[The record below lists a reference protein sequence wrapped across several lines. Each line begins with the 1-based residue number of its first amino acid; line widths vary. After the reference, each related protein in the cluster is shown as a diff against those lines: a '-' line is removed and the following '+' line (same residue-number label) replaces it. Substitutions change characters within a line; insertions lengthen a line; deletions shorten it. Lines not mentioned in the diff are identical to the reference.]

1 MKTRIEIRGVITSAS
16 CDAQWLESYIAKGL
30 ITPESRIR
38 AAIAAAGPEI
48 ELYINSFGGDVFA
61 GNEMIIAL
69 KAAMAAGKSVEIVV
83 GATAFSMAANMIVM
97 LPGAAK
103 ISAYSN
109 TRIGFHG
116 AYTYTVGGAE
126 SHSDSAEMLAG
137 INSQVISAIKA
148 KGCKAKVEEWFSEGR
163 VKFLTASQALKMG
176 LIDSIVD
183 AADTPLAALEK
194 EASEKLMA
202 DGINIAAFGDEN
214 LEAISLE
221 EPKADMSDDMMSEF
235 LARYNSF
242 LTAAQKPAMKLV
254 ALDVE
259 AEIPERLSKLQAAK
273 DKEISVL
280 KTEHET
286 MLTGVKASHED
297 AVKALNE
304 SHEAIL
310 NDLTSKHALA
320 TKELGEA
327 TASLSAIKA
336 EFETT
341 KSALASTG
349 KQLEEVKA
357 AHAKLTGN
365 ALTPSTEYAN
375 WMAAFE
381 KYGYE
386 ARKLFPDLY
395 ASFMAGAGATNK
407 ETK

>member
-1 MKTRIEIRGVITSAS
+1 MKTRIEIRGVITSSS
-16 CDAQWLESYIAKGL
+16 CDAEWLESYIAKGL

-116 AYTYTVGGAE
+116 AYTYTVGGAQ

-137 INSQVISAIKA
+137 INAQVISAIKA

-194 EASEKLMA
+194 EASEKLME
-202 DGINIAAFGDEN
+202 DGINVAAFGDDN

-221 EPKADMSDDMMSEF
+221 EPHADMSDDIMAEF

-242 LTAAQKPAMKLV
+242 LTTAKKPAMKLV
-254 ALDVE
+254 AADFE

-273 DKEISVL
+273 DKEISAL

-286 MLTGVKASHED
+286 ALAALTDKFTAEI
-297 AVKALNE
+297 NT
-304 SHEAIL
+304 
-310 NDLTSKHALA
+310 LTSKHALA

-327 TASLSAIKA
+327 TASLSAVKA
-336 EFETT
+336 EFDTT
-341 KSALASTG
+341 KAALADTS
-349 KQLEEVKA
+349 KQLTDVQA
-357 AHAKLTGN
+357 AHALLTGE
-365 ALTPSTEYAN
+365 ALAKGDTFATFE
-375 WMAAFE
+375 AASA
-381 KYGYE
+381 KLGYVV
-386 ARKLFPDLY
+386 ARQQCPDLFAAY
-395 ASFMAGAGATNK
+395 MAEGGKAQ
-407 ETK
+407 TK

>member
-1 MKTRIEIRGVITSAS
+1 MKTRIEIRGVITSSS

-69 KAAMAAGKSVEIVV
+69 KAAMAAGKSVEVVV

-137 INSQVISAIKA
+137 INAQVISAIKA

-194 EASEKLMA
+194 EASEKLME
-202 DGINIAAFGDEN
+202 DGINVAAFGDDN

-221 EPKADMSDDMMSEF
+221 EPHADMSDDIMAEF

-242 LTAAQKPAMKLV
+242 LTTAKKPAMKLV
-254 ALDVE
+254 AADFE

-273 DKEISVL
+273 DKEISAL

-297 AVKALNE
+297 AIKALTQ
-304 SHEAIL
+304 SHEAIV

-327 TASLSAIKA
+327 TASLSTVKA
-336 EFETT
+336 EFDTT
-341 KSALASTG
+341 KAALADTS
-349 KQLEEVKA
+349 KQLTDVQA
-357 AHAKLTGN
+357 AHALLTGE
-365 ALTPSTEYAN
+365 ALAKGDTFATFEAASAKLGYVVARQQCPDLFAAY
-375 WMAAFE
+375 MAAGG
-381 KYGYE
+381 K
-386 ARKLFPDLY
+386 AQ
-395 ASFMAGAGATNK
+395 
-407 ETK
+407 TK